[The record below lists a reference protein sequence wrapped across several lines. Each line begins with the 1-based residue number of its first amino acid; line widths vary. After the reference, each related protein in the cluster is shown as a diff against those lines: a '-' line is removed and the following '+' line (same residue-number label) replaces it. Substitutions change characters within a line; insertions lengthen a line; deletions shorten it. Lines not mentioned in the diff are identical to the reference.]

1 MRHPASNP
9 PPWKTFLSIFGK
21 RQPLLFQFKKR
32 TLDVRVTTTTRHIGT
47 FTRVLPTPFG
57 T

>member
-9 PPWKTFLSIFGK
+9 PPWKTFLNVFGK
-21 RQPLLFQFKKR
+21 CQPLLFQFKKR
-32 TLDVRVTTTTRHIGT
+32 TLDVQVTAFTRHIGA
-47 FTRVLPTPFG
+47 FTCVLATPFG